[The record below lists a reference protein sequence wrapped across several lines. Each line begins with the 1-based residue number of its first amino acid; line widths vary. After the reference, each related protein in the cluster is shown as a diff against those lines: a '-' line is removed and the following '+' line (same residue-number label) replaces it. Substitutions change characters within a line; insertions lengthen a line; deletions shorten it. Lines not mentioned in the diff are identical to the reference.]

1 MISTAKRGAEHNLM
15 VIVLSSLC
23 ETSAVMPK
31 YLSYN
36 YHKAQLVI
44 IYVLLNTITTTSFT
58 GHTR

>member
-1 MISTAKRGAEHNLM
+1 M